1 MLRTLTRLLGW
12 ILLLPALAA
21 CQKTPPP
28 PSPSLSVEV
37 AGCITLRK
45 GPSCAF
51 EPDSPLRVWT
61 ETENDTHISLFFDD
75 RPPLDA
81 PVRPGVLST
90 LVVPP
95 DARTLHVRAQRGE
108 ATTTRSIALTRFDEP
123 PAIREANRL
132 RGEGKLDEAQAA
144 LAPAL
149 RDTDPQR
156 KTQAARVLARI
167 HRARGKTDE
176 AIALLRASIEHERQT
191 GNVSDEM
198 QDRFALA
205 YTLLYGLRSFSE
217 ARQALDDAAP
227 VEPLH
232 PESKVTASYY
242 RGLIA
247 YETGDLRTALR
258 LFRESA
264 QGADRL
270 GMTDHRRDVVQLLAD
285 LLSSLGR
292 YEEAREQVRSL
303 VALVRGTPPCQRAI
317 LLNNLAWIALRTPE
331 PERMGPD
338 RALIDAPLREALG
351 LFRKECPLPG
361 EAGNV
366 ATNLA
371 LAMWERGDAVASRQ
385 FLKEA
390 RESSPTPDPRI
401 AVWWTTIEGNL
412 ALEHKRTREALDHF
426 TRLEDLGATS
436 SMPEASLEGALG
448 RAKSLAQLGEV
459 VQARRAFARVDHL
472 LDAWS
477 LEVPLGEGRG
487 TFLQR
492 HERAGQARIGF
503 LLATALRAP
512 NDAQRTE
519 LLREAIDASRA
530 SHARIVRFLQSP
542 DRIAALSDHD
552 RKTWET
558 ALAAYQDRRASLAAE
573 AVEDWRRPKDELTR
587 ILAKREAAHAELRSA
602 LEATLARVN
611 ASIPPAQVD
620 TAIPPGELRVHYV
633 RTEEG
638 WAALTS
644 DEAHVAVHV
653 LGDLPFDADKRT
665 LGQRLLVPL
674 AREIASAKR
683 IRMATHGPLRS
694 VDFHALDFDG
704 KPLIAHK
711 PVVYAVDAPPR
722 AAQETA
728 TLRALVVGD
737 PRGDLGSA
745 RKEAQVV
752 AESLR
757 AKGWTVR
764 ESLGTAATLEAV
776 RTAIASPDLRLLH
789 YAGHGVFEG
798 HDGWESG
805 LPLASG
811 SWLTIGDVLA
821 LPRVPPQVVL
831 SGCETAK
838 GASSSAPALGIAQS
852 FVAAGARE
860 VVAATRPV
868 DDALAAQVVSR
879 VMASLDAS
887 ADLGTA
893 LARAQAELAREKPGT
908 DWATFRVLVP

>member
-1 MLRTLTRLLGW
+1 MVLWSLLGW
-12 ILLLPALAA
+12 TLLLPGLAA
-21 CQKTPPP
+21 CHKAPTPP
-28 PSPSLSVEV
+28 PSPSLSVEI
-37 AGCITLRK
+37 AGCASLRK

-61 ETENDTHISLFFDD
+61 ETENDAHISLSFDD

-81 PVRPGVLST
+81 PLRPGVLST
-90 LVVPP
+90 LIVPA
-95 DARTLHVRAQRGE
+95 DARTLHVRARRGE
-108 ATTTRSIALTRFDEP
+108 ATTTRSIALTRFEEP
-123 PAIREANRL
+123 APIREANRL
-132 RGEGKLDEAQAA
+132 RGEGKLDEAETA

-156 KTQAARVLARI
+156 KTQGARVLARI
-167 HRARGKTDE
+167 QRARGKTQE
-176 AIALLRASIEHERQT
+176 AIALLRASIQHERQT

-205 YTLLYGLRSFSE
+205 YTLLYGLRSFAE
-217 ARQALDDAAP
+217 ARKALDEAAP
-227 VEPLH
+227 VESLH
-232 PESKVTASYY
+232 AESKVTASYY

-285 LLSSLGR
+285 VLSSLGR

-303 VALVRGTPPCQRAI
+303 TSLVRGAPPCQRA
-317 LLNNLAWIALRTPE
+317 LFLNNLAWIALRTPE
-331 PERMGPD
+331 PD
-338 RALIDAPLREALG
+338 RTLIDTQLREALG
-351 LFRKECPLPG
+351 LFHKECPLPG

-371 LAMWERGDAVASRQ
+371 IAMWERGDAAASRQ

-390 RESSPTPDPRI
+390 REASPTPDPRV

-412 ALEHKRTREALDHF
+412 ALEQKRTREALDHF
-426 TRLEDLGATS
+426 TRLEDVGATS

-448 RAKSLAQLGEV
+448 RARALAQQGDV
-459 VQARRAFARVDHL
+459 TKARTAFARVDQL
-472 LDAWS
+472 LDTWS

-503 LLATALRAP
+503 LLAAALRAP
-512 NDAQRTE
+512 SGARRTE
-519 LLREAIDASRA
+519 ILQEAIDASRA

-552 RKTWET
+552 RQTWET

-573 AVEDWRRPKDELTR
+573 AAEDWRRPKDELTK
-587 ILAKREAAHAELRSA
+587 ILAKREAAHTELRSA

-611 ASIPPAQVD
+611 AATPPAQVD

-644 DEAHVAVHV
+644 AEAHVAVHA
-653 LGDLPFDADKRT
+653 LGDIPFDADNRT

-683 IRMATHGPLRS
+683 IRVATHGPLRG

-722 AAQETA
+722 AAHHA
-728 TLRALVVGD
+728 ANPHALVVGD

-776 RTAIASPDLRLLH
+776 RAAIASPELRLLH

-868 DDALAAQVVSR
+868 DDALAAQVMTR
-879 VMASLDAS
+879 VMTALDAS
-887 ADLGTA
+887 TDLGTA
-893 LARAQAELAREKPGT
+893 LARAQADLAREMPGT

>member
-1 MLRTLTRLLGW
+1 
-12 ILLLPALAA
+12 
-21 CQKTPPP
+21 
-28 PSPSLSVEV
+28 LSVEV
-37 AGCITLRK
+37 AGCINLRK

-51 EPDSPLRVWT
+51 EPDSPLRIWT
-61 ETENDTHISLFFDD
+61 ETENDAQLSLFFDD
-75 RPPLDA
+75 RPPVDA
-81 PVRPGVLST
+81 PLRPGVLST
-90 LVVPP
+90 LVVPA
-95 DARTLHVRAQRGE
+95 DARTLHVRAQRGK
-108 ATTTRSIALTRFDEP
+108 ASTTRSIALTRFEEP
-123 PAIREANRL
+123 APIREANRL
-132 RGEGKLDEAQAA
+132 RAEGKLNEAQAA

-149 RDTDPQR
+149 EDTDPQR
-156 KTQAARVLARI
+156 NTQGARVLARI

-176 AIALLRASIEHERQT
+176 AIALLRASIEHERET
-191 GNVSDEM
+191 GDVSDEM

-217 ARQALDDAAP
+217 ARKALDDAAP
-227 VEPLH
+227 VESLH

-247 YETGDLRTALR
+247 YETGDLRAALR

-264 QGADRL
+264 QGAERL

-285 LLSSLGR
+285 VLSSLGR
-292 YEEAREQVRSL
+292 YDEASEQVRSL
-303 VALVRGTPPCQRAI
+303 TSLVRGAPPCQRA
-317 LLNNLAWIALRTPE
+317 LFLNNLAWIALRTPE
-331 PERMGPD
+331 PD
-338 RALIDAPLREALG
+338 RALIDAQLREALG
-351 LFRKECPLPG
+351 LFHKECPLPG

-371 LAMWERGDAVASRQ
+371 IAMWERGDAAASTQ

-390 RESSPTPDPRI
+390 RASSPTPDPRN
-401 AVWWTTIEGNL
+401 ALWWTTIEGNL
-412 ALEHKRTREALDHF
+412 ALEQKRTREALAHF

-448 RAKSLAQLGEV
+448 RAKSLAQLGDV
-459 VQARRAFARVDHL
+459 AQARTAFARVDRL
-472 LDAWS
+472 LDTWS

-503 LLATALRAP
+503 LLAAAARAP
-512 NDAQRTE
+512 SNAERTE

-542 DRIAALSDHD
+542 DRIAALSDLD

-573 AVEDWRRPKDELTR
+573 AAEDWRRPKDELTK
-587 ILAKREAAHAELRSA
+587 ILAKREAAHRELRSA

-611 ASIPPAQVD
+611 AAVPSAQVD

-633 RTEEG
+633 RGEEG

-644 DEAHVAVHV
+644 DEAHVAAHA
-653 LGDLPFDADKRT
+653 LGDVAFDADHRT
-665 LGQRLLVPL
+665 LGQRLLAPL
-674 AREIASAKR
+674 ARDIASAKR
-683 IRMATHGPLRS
+683 IRIATHGPLRN
-694 VDFHALDFDG
+694 VDFHALDLDG

-722 AAQETA
+722 AAHHTA
-728 TLRALVVGD
+728 TSRALVVGD

-752 AESLR
+752 SETLR

-776 RTAIASPDLRLLH
+776 RAAIASPDLQLLH

-821 LPRVPPQVVL
+821 LPRVPPRVVL

-868 DDALAAQVVSR
+868 DDTLAAQVVSR

-887 ADLGTA
+887 VDLATA
-893 LARAQAELAREKPGT
+893 LARAQADLAEEKPGT

>member
-1 MLRTLTRLLGW
+1 
-12 ILLLPALAA
+12 
-21 CQKTPPP
+21 
-28 PSPSLSVEV
+28 V
-37 AGCITLRK
+37 
-45 GPSCAF
+45 
-51 EPDSPLRVWT
+51 
-61 ETENDTHISLFFDD
+61 
-75 RPPLDA
+75 
-81 PVRPGVLST
+81 
-90 LVVPP
+90 
-95 DARTLHVRAQRGE
+95 RTLHVRAQRGD
-108 ATTTRSIALTRFDEP
+108 ASTTRSIALTRFQEP
-123 PAIREANRL
+123 APIRDANRL
-132 RGEGKLDEAQAA
+132 RGEGKLDEAEAA

-156 KTQAARVLARI
+156 KAQAARVLARI
-167 HRARGKTDE
+167 QRARGKTEE
-176 AIALLRASIEHERQT
+176 AIALLRASIEQERQT

-217 ARQALDDAAP
+217 ARKVLDDAAP
-227 VEPLH
+227 VESLH
-232 PESKVTASYY
+232 AESKVTASYY

-247 YETGDLRTALR
+247 HETGDLRTALR
-258 LFRESA
+258 LFRTSA

-270 GMTDHRRDVVQLLAD
+270 GMTDHRRDVVQLVAD

-303 VALVRGTPPCQRAI
+303 ADLVRGTPPCQRAI
-317 LLNNLAWIALRTPE
+317 MLNNLAWIALRAPE
-331 PERMGPD
+331 PD
-338 RALIDAPLREALG
+338 RALIDKQLREALG
-351 LFRKECPLPG
+351 LFRAECPLPG
-361 EAGNV
+361 EAANV

-371 LAMWERGDAVASRQ
+371 IALWERGDAVASKQ

-390 RESSPTPDPRI
+390 RASSPSPDPRN

-412 ALEHKRTREALDHF
+412 ALDQKRTREALDHF
-426 TRLEDLGATS
+426 TRLVDLGATS

-448 RAKSLAQLGEV
+448 RARSLAMQGDV
-459 VQARRAFARVDHL
+459 TKARGAFALADEL
-472 LDAWS
+472 LDTWS

-492 HERAGQARIGF
+492 HERAGQARVGF
-503 LLATALRAP
+503 LLAAARRAP
-512 NDAQRTE
+512 SDAQRTE

-542 DRIAALSDHD
+542 DRISALSDDD

-558 ALAAYQDRRASLAAE
+558 ALAAYQDRRAALAAE
-573 AVEDWRRPKDELTR
+573 AVDDWRRPKDELTR
-587 ILAKREAAHAELRSA
+587 ILAKREAAHRDLRGA

-611 ASIPPAQVD
+611 AGTPPAQV
-620 TAIPPGELRVHYV
+620 AVSIPPGELHVHYV

-644 DEAHVAVHV
+644 DAAHVTAHA
-653 LGDLPFDADKRT
+653 LGDIPSDSDSRT

-683 IRMATHGPLRS
+683 IRVATHGPLRG
-694 VDFHALDFDG
+694 VDFHALDLDG

-722 AAQETA
+722 EVLDAATPH
-728 TLRALVVGD
+728 ALVVGD

-757 AKGWTVR
+757 AKGWAVR
-764 ESLGTAATLEAV
+764 ESLGTSATLEAV
-776 RTAIASPDLRLLH
+776 RAAIASPDVRLLH

-831 SGCETAK
+831 SGCETAR
-838 GASSSAPALGIAQS
+838 ATASSAPALGIAQA
-852 FVAAGARE
+852 FVVAGARE

-879 VMASLDAS
+879 VMTSLDAS

-893 LARAQAELAREKPGT
+893 LAKAQADLAREEQQS